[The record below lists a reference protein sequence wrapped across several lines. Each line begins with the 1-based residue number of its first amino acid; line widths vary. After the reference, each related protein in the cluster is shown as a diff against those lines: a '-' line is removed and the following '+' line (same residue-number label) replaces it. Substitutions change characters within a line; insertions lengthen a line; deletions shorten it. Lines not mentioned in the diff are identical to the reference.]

1 MTGTATSNQRRVE
14 YVVGTRTKAVGMP
27 VAARDRVR
35 WAFYPKQGCIISCS
49 NARVLCGAPQR
60 AARLP
65 DDWGVWLHLKI
76 IILKGIDFSS
86 CWSAIRHLKPPG
98 PQISC
103 RIPAYARR
111 GGWEGIQQKVLDIRR
126 DIRPMHGTA
135 RNADHA

>member
-1 MTGTATSNQRRVE
+1 MEILPLPSSNEPITNVVRYLSQPPVIVQKAMAGQARGPGPGGTGQK
-14 YVVGTRTKAVGMP
+14 GLG
-27 VAARDRVR
+27 
-35 WAFYPKQGCIISCS
+35 
-49 NARVLCGAPQR
+49 GAPQR

-65 DDWGVWLHLKI
+65 DDWGVRLHLK

-111 GGWEGIQQKVLDIRR
+111 GGWEGIQQKVLDIQR

>member
-1 MTGTATSNQRRVE
+1 MS
-14 YVVGTRTKAVGMP
+14 GTRTKVIEDASGGRRGRVRLGLFILEAGLHHS
-27 VAARDRVR
+27 AARMPGK
-35 WAFYPKQGCIISCS
+35 W
-49 NARVLCGAPQR
+49 LCGAPQR

-65 DDWGVWLHLKI
+65 DDWGVWLHLTI

-98 PQISC
+98 PQIIC

-111 GGWEGIQQKVLDIRR
+111 GGWEGIQQKVLDIQR

>member
-1 MTGTATSNQRRVE
+1 MS
-14 YVVGTRTKAVGMP
+14 GTRTKVIEDASGGRRGRVRLGLFILEAGLHHS
-27 VAARDRVR
+27 AARMPGK
-35 WAFYPKQGCIISCS
+35 W
-49 NARVLCGAPQR
+49 LCGAPQR

-98 PQISC
+98 PQIIG

-111 GGWEGIQQKVLDIRR
+111 GGWEGIQQKVLDIQR